1 MILKYILMGTV
12 CWTLNGDEKCA
23 QAINLN
29 VSDLNKCKHISD
41 MSGRSFKE
49 RIAKLGGSMTF
60 LEGHCMAIDND
71 GWNIDES
78 LKISYTIL

>member
-1 MILKYILMGTV
+1 MGTV

-23 QAINLN
+23 QAIQFD
-29 VSDLNKCKHISD
+29 VKDLNTCKHISD
-41 MSGRSFKE
+41 ASGRSFKE
-49 RIAKLGGSMTF
+49 RIVKLGGSMTL